1 MNIKTVLRGNV
12 SACIAVVATTTLAFV
27 ASAASITVDSVAQ
40 RWPWN
45 NKIDITYTV
54 SGGQDVAA
62 GLYARI
68 VFTAN
73 IGGTAYTIDG
83 VHDVGASAN
92 DGTHTVTWT
101 LPSGLKATGC
111 TMTAQLLSAGN
122 PSGDDYMVIDLTSSD
137 PATAVSYEGLL
148 ASQDYSNARYNVD
161 AYKQSKIV
169 LRKVPAGGTYQTGKS
184 GQSDNTVK
192 QWTTDRD
199 YYIGVFEITKGQ
211 YNRLVGSG
219 NYLDA
224 SPKNGIS
231 WTDFRAS
238 VAPNEHIPTVD
249 SNTGTFLQRLNYRVG
264 NRFGFDL
271 PTEVMYEIAARAGT
285 TTDFYWGSNDMDWSK
300 VIGNTT
306 ISAVGNRPAN
316 PWGLYDMAGNVWDF
330 CLDDTSL
337 ANLADA
343 VDPFT
348 PAYTAGT
355 ADRRARG
362 GAYNN
367 NTTNPFRSWNRG
379 TGSSTTAFQ
388 SYGFRIAY
396 IVK

>member
-1 MNIKTVLRGNV
+1 MI
-12 SACIAVVATTTLAFV
+12 
-27 ASAASITVDSVAQ
+27 
-40 RWPWN
+40 
-45 NKIDITYTV
+45 
-54 SGGQDVAA
+54 
-62 GLYARI
+62 
-68 VFTAN
+68 
-73 IGGTAYTIDG
+73 
-83 VHDVGASAN
+83 
-92 DGTHTVTWT
+92 
-101 LPSGLKATGC
+101 
-111 TMTAQLLSAGN
+111 AQLLSADN
-122 PSGDDYMVIDLTSSD
+122 PSGDDYMIIDLTSSD

-148 ASQDYSNARYNVD
+148 ATQDDSNARYNVD
-161 AYKQSKIV
+161 VYKQSKIV

-184 GQSDNTVK
+184 GQDSNTVK

-224 SPKNGIS
+224 SPKNAIS

-238 VAPNEHIPTVD
+238 VAPNEKIPTVD
-249 SNTGTFLQRLNYRVG
+249 SNTGTFLQRLNYKVG
-264 NRFGFDL
+264 NKFDFDL
-271 PTEVMYEIAARAGT
+271 PTEVMFEIAARAGT
-285 TTDFYWGSNDMDWSK
+285 TTDFYWGNNDMDWSK
-300 VIGNTT
+300 VVGNAT

-330 CLDDTSL
+330 CLDDSSL

-355 ADRRARG
+355 ASRRARG

-367 NTTNPFRSWNRG
+367 NTTNQFRSFYRG
-379 TGSSTTAFQ
+379 DGSATSAFQ

>member
-1 MNIKTVLRGNV
+1 MNKSLMMFGAAAMVCG
-12 SACIAVVATTTLAFV
+12 AY
-27 ASAASITVDSVAQ
+27 ASSITVDSVAQ

-54 SGGQDVAA
+54 SGGQDVAS
-62 GLYARI
+62 GTFARI

-73 IGGTAYTIDG
+73 IGETAYTIDG

-111 TMTAQLLSAGN
+111 TMTAQLLSADN
-122 PSGDDYMVIDLTSSD
+122 PSGDDYMIIDLTSSD

-148 ASQDYSNARYNVD
+148 ATQDDSNTRYNVD
-161 AYKQSKIV
+161 VYKQSKIV
-169 LRKVPAGGTYQTGKS
+169 LRKVPAGIYQTGTTGSFKDSNSVKS
-184 GQSDNTVK
+184 
-192 QWTTDRD
+192 WTTDRA
-199 YYIGVFEITKGQ
+199 YYIGVFEVTKGQ
-211 YNRLVGSG
+211 YNRLDGSG
-219 NYLDA
+219 NYLDV

-238 VAPNEHIPTVD
+238 VAPNEQIPTVD
-249 SNTGTFLQRLNYRVG
+249 SNTGTFLQRLNYKVG
-264 NRFGFDL
+264 NKFDFDF

-300 VIGNTT
+300 VVGNTT

-348 PAYTAGT
+348 PAYTAG
-355 ADRRARG
+355 AANRRARG

-367 NTTNPFRSWNRG
+367 NTTNQFRSFYRG
-379 TGSSTTAFQ
+379 DGSATSAFQ
-388 SYGFRIAY
+388 SYGFRVAH

>member
-1 MNIKTVLRGNV
+1 MKEMNKPLMMFGAAAV
-12 SACIAVVATTTLAFV
+12 ACGAY
-27 ASAASITVDSVAQ
+27 ASSITVDRVAQ

-54 SGGQDVAA
+54 SGGQNVA
-62 GLYARI
+62 GGVYARI
-68 VFTAN
+68 VFTASIGTTN
-73 IGGTAYTIDG
+73 ITIDG

-111 TMTAQLLSAGN
+111 TMTAQLLSADN
-122 PSGDDYMVIDLTSSD
+122 PSGDDYMIVDLDTGVIT
-137 PATAVSYEGLL
+137 YEGLL
-148 ASQDYSNARYNVD
+148 ATQDASNTRYNVD

-184 GQSDNTVK
+184 GQNSNTVK

-211 YNRLVGSG
+211 YNRLDGSG

-238 VAPNEHIPTVD
+238 VAPNENIPTVD
-249 SNTGTFLQRLNYRVG
+249 TNTGTFLQRLNYKVS
-264 NRFGFDL
+264 NRLGFDL

-285 TTDFYWGSNDMDWSK
+285 TTDYYWGSNDMDWSK
-300 VIGNTT
+300 VVGNTS

-348 PAYTAGT
+348 PAHTAGT
-355 ADRRARG
+355 ASRRARG

-367 NTTNPFRSWNRG
+367 NTTNPFRSWNRAEG
-379 TGSSTTAFQ
+379 NATSAFQ